1 MGSKLH
7 FSLSFHPQTDR
18 QAERVNALLELYLRH
33 FVSANQ
39 KDWAKFPDVAQV
51 SYNLQRSEATNKSL
65 FELAMGQQP
74 LTLHTLVMGYT
85 GKSPVAFKFAKGWH
99 EQSDIAR
106 SYLDKATKKIK
117 KWSEK
122 KQRHMKYKVRDMV
135 FVKFLSL
142 QFKLLQPV
150 HKGLLRRYE
159 GPFPILGKVD
169 KIS

>member
-1 MGSKLH
+1 M
-7 FSLSFHPQTDR
+7 
-18 QAERVNALLELYLRH
+18 
-33 FVSANQ
+33 
-39 KDWAKFPDVAQV
+39 
-51 SYNLQRSEATNKSL
+51 
-65 FELAMGQQP
+65 
-74 LTLHTLVMGYT
+74 
-85 GKSPVAFKFAKGWH
+85 
-99 EQSDIAR
+99 
-106 SYLDKATKKIK
+106 DKATKKIK